1 MPELMM
7 VEVDFLKETIKANTV
22 LLKQCMSDNAIV
34 RNLLAEAAKAT
45 AEAAKVTAECG
56 RKESQIKKN
65 IEDRSA
71 AIRYSLRIT
80 DNLRDALK

>member
-45 AEAAKVTAECG
+45 AEAAKVTAEKNH
-56 RKESQIKKN
+56 RSKKT
-65 IEDRSA
+65 S
-71 AIRYSLRIT
+71 RIVQRLYDT
-80 DNLRDALK
+80 H